1 MGKGLIKNVKNVS
14 KGENALQCWV
24 FAKAGRGKKVNRL
37 FTLCCVDLKR
47 LSYGVQFLPN
57 EATKTLWV
65 TPKAITQFK

>member
-14 KGENALQCWV
+14 KGENALQCLV

-47 LSYGVQFLPN
+47 LSYGCPVPS
-57 EATKTLWV
+57 K
-65 TPKAITQFK
+65 